1 MTWVMEIL
9 NIHLEEQPLTKYYMI
24 KCLVLPKCDYYQRW
38 LAPMGYT
45 FFSEKRILVVLLK
58 TKLFQIN
65 SSLKIY
71 PSQKTKS
78 ILIFYR

>member
-45 FFSEKRILVVLLK
+45 FFSENFGCAIKSQTVSNQQFAKNLPKPENEKYTNLL
-58 TKLFQIN
+58 
-65 SSLKIY
+65 
-71 PSQKTKS
+71 
-78 ILIFYR
+78 